1 MTLTRGEQEIVLAQS
16 RGWLVGSFIQQIRV
30 PDADRILLGLRRPGE
45 TRWLLGCSA
54 PRLGRLHFVTRP
66 PPNPR
71 TALPVQGLL
80 RKELKGTIVR
90 VEQLDGERI
99 TRLVFEG
106 SAGVRT
112 LVLELYGGGGNIALL
127 DGQDRVLGRA
137 GSPRRPG
144 CAAGRGEPWVPP
156 SDDDTWSS
164 AELGDRT
171 TLDDLEERYARLEV
185 EIAEKA
191 ATRALRRRIQ
201 VRRKELRKL
210 RSRRERDLARAG
222 SSEELRRRAELL
234 RGSFHLLRKGSSS
247 VHVIDWAAEGQP
259 EIEVALD
266 PALEP
271 SELVARAIGR
281 ARRAERAENEG
292 ARRLA
297 ETVDAL
303 AQVDELSAMLDDA
316 PHDALELADELLP
329 APRRQAEPGRR
340 PEGRPFL
347 AWRTPSGHELRVGR
361 SAAENDR
368 LTMRLSKGNDVWL
381 HVRGRPGAHVIIR
394 DPGKSPSPEL
404 LLLGAQLALVRS
416 GLANGEREEVTWTRV
431 KHVNKPKGSKPGS
444 VVATQDRVLYVEV
457 DRSALDSLTRV

>member
-1 MTLTRGEQEIVLAQS
+1 MTLTRGELEIVLAQS

-30 PDADRILLGLRRPGE
+30 PDPERILLGLRRPGE

-54 PRLGRLHFVTRP
+54 PRLGRLHFVTAP

-80 RKELKGTIVR
+80 RKELKGAIVR

-127 DGQDRVLGRA
+127 DGQDRVLGRG

-156 SDDDTWSS
+156 SGDGTWSA

-171 TLDDLEERYARLEV
+171 TLDDLEERYARLEA
-185 EIAEKA
+185 EIAEEA

-201 VRRKELRKL
+201 ARRKELRKL

-222 SSEELRRRAELL
+222 SSAELRRRAELL

-247 VHVIDWAAEGQP
+247 VRVIDWTADGQP
-259 EIEVALD
+259 EVEVEID

-271 SELVARAIGR
+271 SELVARAFGR

-303 AQVDELSAMLDDA
+303 AEVDELSAILDDA

-381 HVRGRPGAHVIIR
+381 HVRGRAGAHVIIR
-394 DPGKSPSPEL
+394 DPGRSPSPEL

-431 KHVNKPKGSKPGS
+431 KHVSKPKGSKPGS
-444 VVATQDRVLYVEV
+444 VVATQDKVLYVEV
-457 DRSALDSLTRV
+457 DRSALDSLKRV